1 MELNQQKSLL
11 LARHIREFV
20 DLVQSGENHPFAQMS
35 NPEKLYRLALI
46 VEEFRIATIADEL
59 LRVNTYTWDEKAS
72 RILIE
77 RFKTAFIHIREYVQN
92 NYNDLFFF
100 SARIYTLEHDC
111 RLFPPTE

>member
-1 MELNQQKSLL
+1 MELNQQKALL
-11 LARHIREFV
+11 LARNIKEFV
-20 DLVQSGENHPFAQMS
+20 DIVKNGKNHPFGQMS
-35 NPEKLYRLALI
+35 NPEKLYRLTLI
-46 VEEFRIATIADEL
+46 VEEFRIGTIADEL
-59 LRVNTYTWDEKAS
+59 LRVNTYTWDEQAS

-77 RFKTAFIHIREYVQN
+77 RFKTAFIHISEYVQN